1 MSEKAIYTRK
11 FSTERKQKDF
21 FTENFPLYLQFA
33 LKYIADEEVCKD
45 IVQEAFIKYWKQEN
59 NFKDEVSSKAYLYKS
74 IRNGCL
80 NQLRHRDIRRKY
92 YESLPEDWESED
104 YFMENV
110 IKGEVADIVLKE
122 INKLSETS
130 RKILLRSLDGYSNE
144 EIAEELGVSVNT
156 VKTHKARSYIALRR
170 IWDICGLWYF
180 SYYFDSW
187 LIILQYEIDI
197 V

>member
-110 IKGEVADIVLKE
+110 IKEEVADIVLKE

-130 RKILLRSLDGYSNE
+130 RKFKRGNC
-144 EIAEELGVSVNT
+144 
-156 VKTHKARSYIALRR
+156 RR
-170 IWDICGLWYF
+170 IRRFCEHG
-180 SYYFDSW
+180 
-187 LIILQYEIDI
+187 
-197 V
+197 

>member
-80 NQLRHRDIRRKY
+80 NQMRHRDIRRKY
-92 YESLPEDWESED
+92 YES
-104 YFMENV
+104 
-110 IKGEVADIVLKE
+110 
-122 INKLSETS
+122 
-130 RKILLRSLDGYSNE
+130 
-144 EIAEELGVSVNT
+144 
-156 VKTHKARSYIALRR
+156 
-170 IWDICGLWYF
+170 
-180 SYYFDSW
+180 
-187 LIILQYEIDI
+187 
-197 V
+197 

>member
-1 MSEKAIYTRK
+1 MV
-11 FSTERKQKDF
+11 D
-21 FTENFPLYLQFA
+21 
-33 LKYIADEEVCKD
+33 
-45 IVQEAFIKYWKQEN
+45 
-59 NFKDEVSSKAYLYKS
+59 
-74 IRNGCL
+74 L

-110 IKGEVADIVLKE
+110 IKEEVADIVLKE

-156 VKTHKARSYIALRR
+156 VKTHKARSYIVLRQNLGHLR
-170 IWDICGLWYF
+170 SLVIFLLF
-180 SYYFDSW
+180 
-187 LIILQYEIDI
+187 
-197 V
+197 